1 MNLGPGPL
9 TDRVFMWID
18 PRLTGSLEV
27 DSEATAKAKNEAV
40 EETPE
45 QFIRYAAGDL
55 LSPAGVEITS
65 EQLTLLK
72 LEHEESLRQQP
83 AGESFG
89 RAAHCFGLFVA
100 MFTLA
105 GFYLHLTP

>member
-1 MNLGPGPL
+1 MNWARSL

-65 EQLTLLK
+65 EQLTLLNSNTK
-72 LEHEESLRQQP
+72 NL
-83 AGESFG
+83 
-89 RAAHCFGLFVA
+89 
-100 MFTLA
+100 
-105 GFYLHLTP
+105 

>member
-1 MNLGPGPL
+1 MIRVQVAEVLLGEAKIRFKARLIDELGPGPL

-72 LEHEESLRQQP
+72 LEHEES
-83 AGESFG
+83 
-89 RAAHCFGLFVA
+89 
-100 MFTLA
+100 
-105 GFYLHLTP
+105 